1 MTVHYAL
8 ESTVNRADLTAI
20 YPGYTQHETVTFLH
34 KLAKIKSIHIY
45 TISGRSF
52 DSRPPAQEQ
61 VCYVLHRCAMRY
73 QHTAPVA

>member
-1 MTVHYAL
+1 M
-8 ESTVNRADLTAI
+8 ADLTAV
-20 YPGYTQHETVTFLH
+20 YSGYIQQEAVTFLY

-61 VCYVLHRCAMRY
+61 VCGCATGRLTARCG
-73 QHTAPVA
+73 TAKNAK